1 MALSTIEI
9 VFWEKYDQSL
19 CEEFS
24 FLAKASSF
32 FPFADEGIR
41 LARVDGSTDVI
52 PSEPPRV
59 FLFASFSPSAVCY
72 LPSFLATIPRAMK
85 DFVLT
90 GRTGEAAPVRNYQ
103 AELNEE
109 QFAVVSSGEGPHLVL
124 AGAGSGKT
132 RVVTYRVAWLLEHG
146 VHPEEILL
154 LTFTNKAAKEM
165 ITRVESL
172 LKVYPAG
179 LWSGTFH
186 SIANRLLRIYGDRT
200 PYGRNFSILDEDDA
214 QDLIKLC
221 IKEVKANAFGR
232 KFPSAAIIKSVSSFA
247 ENARLSLREALE
259 KRAPTHE
266 PLAGEIERVLQRYK
280 QEKIRQRALDFDD
293 LLLELYNLLRDDE
306 QVRSA
311 LARRFR
317 YLMVD
322 EFQDTNLI
330 QADLVDMLSSHHRNI
345 LAVGDDA
352 QSIYSFRAAEIQNI
366 LAFGERYSGAVVHRL
381 VTNYRSTPQILAV
394 ANAVIANNLD
404 QYQKELVS
412 VAKDGE
418 RPLVIPAADERQEAQ
433 YVAEQILALINEGVR
448 LRDIAV
454 LFRAAFHSQA
464 LEFELMRRAVPYEY
478 RGGMKFFERAH
489 IKDAIAH
496 IRILRNVK
504 DGVAWMRALQI
515 QPGMGLATAAKVA
528 NHVSLCDRVAD
539 ALASSPKLGDKAQ
552 QGWMRTAQLLSSMV
566 SEQLPAHMLR
576 AFAGSEMYREYLD
589 AEYQNARER
598 REDLEQFS
606 LFAEQYQDLGAFL
619 DAVTLTG
626 DFGGLMD
633 TEQDKTIAAY
643 TEEKMVLSTIHQAK
657 GLEWDSVF
665 VINVAEGAFPSD
677 KSFANPKEVEE
688 ERRLFYVATTR
699 AKRRLFLSYGITA
712 GYENVTLRQPSTFL
726 DEIPKD
732 LIEEVYLRHSSGWG
746 SEGRGVRAGFKPAR
760 TGWGVGGGN
769 MKSISENVWDE
780 EYSEPTIVLD
790 HSGEAVTAKKKAF
803 PSSFL
808 RDV

>member
-1 MALSTIEI
+1 MRSEYLFESHLTQCLLLEPVRQKGIGVLHLTTIPSG
-9 VFWEKYDQSL
+9 W
-19 CEEFS
+19 
-24 FLAKASSF
+24 SSF
-32 FPFADEGIR
+32 YPAFVT
-41 LARVDGSTDVI
+41 L
-52 PSEPPRV
+52 
-59 FLFASFSPSAVCY
+59 CC
-72 LPSFLATIPRAMK
+72 AMK

-90 GRTGEAAPVRNYQ
+90 GIRGEITSARNYQ
-103 AELNEE
+103 EELNAE
-109 QFAVVSSGEGPHLVL
+109 QCVVVESGEGPQLVL

-146 VHPEEILL
+146 VRPEEILL

-165 ITRVESL
+165 IVRVEAL
-172 LKVYPAG
+172 LKTYPTG

-186 SIANRLLRIYGDRT
+186 SIANRLLRMYGDRT
-200 PYGRNFSILDEDDA
+200 VYGRNFSILDEDDA
-214 QDLIKLC
+214 QALIKVC
-221 IKEVKANAFGR
+221 IKEVKADSFGR
-232 KFPSAAIIKSVSSFA
+232 KFPSAAIIKSVASFA
-247 ENARLSLREALE
+247 DNARLSLREALIR
-259 KRAPTHE
+259 RAPTHE
-266 PLAGEIERVLQRYK
+266 PLVGEIERVLQKYK
-280 QEKIRQRALDFDD
+280 EEKVRQRALDFDD
-293 LLLELYNLLRDDE
+293 LLLELYNLLSSNE
-306 QVRSA
+306 QVRTT
-311 LARRFR
+311 LAHRFR
-317 YLMVD
+317 YVMVD

-330 QADLVDMLSSHHRNI
+330 QADLVDMLSSEYRNI

-366 LAFGERYSGAVVHRL
+366 LDFSGRYPQAVIHRL

-412 VAKDGE
+412 VAKAGE
-418 RPLVIPAADERQEAQ
+418 KPLIIPASDERQEAQ
-433 YVAEQILALINEGVR
+433 YIAEQILTLMNEGVR

-464 LEFELMRRAVPYEY
+464 LEFELMRRAIPYEY

-496 IRILRNVK
+496 LRILRNVK

-528 NHVSLCDRVAD
+528 NEVSVYDRLGD
-539 ALASSPKLGDKAQ
+539 ALASPPRLGSKAQ
-552 QGWMRTAQLLSSMV
+552 QGFAHTASLLSDMAA
-566 SEQLPAHMLR
+566 EELPAHMLR
-576 AFAGSEMYREYLD
+576 VFVGSELYRDYLD

-606 LFAEQYQDLGAFL
+606 LFAEQYQDIGAFL

-633 TEQDKTIAAY
+633 TEQDKTVAAY
-643 TEEKMVLSTIHQAK
+643 TEEKMILSTIHQAK
-657 GLEWDSVF
+657 GLEWDTVF
-665 VINVAEGAFPSD
+665 VINLAEGAFPSD
-677 KSFANPKEVEE
+677 KSFANPKEIEE

-712 GYENVTLRQPSTFL
+712 GYENVTIRQPSTFL

-732 LIEEVYLRHSSGWG
+732 FIEEVRLRHSGKWSDGSSGWG
-746 SEGRGVRAGFKPAR
+746 DSGRSRGLYAPPRKKVAQ
-760 TGWGVGGGN
+760 T
-769 MKSISENVWDE
+769 WDDG
-780 EYSEPTIVLD
+780 YSEPAIVLD
-790 HSGEAVTAKKKAF
+790 HEGESVTEKKKPF
-803 PSSFL
+803 PTSFL
-808 RDV
+808 GNY

>member
-1 MALSTIEI
+1 
-9 VFWEKYDQSL
+9 
-19 CEEFS
+19 
-24 FLAKASSF
+24 
-32 FPFADEGIR
+32 
-41 LARVDGSTDVI
+41 
-52 PSEPPRV
+52 
-59 FLFASFSPSAVCY
+59 
-72 LPSFLATIPRAMK
+72 MK

-90 GRTGEAAPVRNYQ
+90 GMSGEIKSSRDYQ

-109 QFAVVSSGEGPHLVL
+109 QFAVVGSGEGPQLVL

-146 VHPEEILL
+146 VRPDEILL

-172 LKVYPAG
+172 LKTYPAG

-186 SIANRLLRIYGDRT
+186 SIANRLLRVYGDRT

-214 QDLIKLC
+214 QDLLKLC
-221 IKEVKANAFGR
+221 VKETKVDSFGR

-247 ENARLSLREALE
+247 ENARLSLREALAR
-259 KRAPTHE
+259 RAPTHE
-266 PLAGEIERVLQRYK
+266 PLAGEIEKVLKRYK
-280 QEKIRQRALDFDD
+280 EEKIRQRALDFDD
-293 LLLELYNLLRDDE
+293 LLLELYNLLSTDE
-306 QVRSA
+306 QVRTA

-317 YLMVD
+317 YVMVD

-366 LAFGERYSGAVVHRL
+366 LDFSGRYPGAVVHRL

-433 YVAEQILALINEGVR
+433 YIAEQILALMNDGVR

-464 LEFELMRRAVPYEY
+464 LEFELMRRSVPYEY

-489 IKDAIAH
+489 VKDAIAH
-496 IRILRNVK
+496 LRILRNIK

-528 NHVSLCDRVAD
+528 NHVSVHDRLGD
-539 ALASSPKLGDKAQ
+539 TLASPPKLGDKAQ
-552 QGWMRTAQLLSSMV
+552 QGWLRTAELLSGMA

-576 AFAGSEMYREYLD
+576 AFAGSETYREYLD

-633 TEQDKTIAAY
+633 TEQDKTATAY

-657 GLEWDSVF
+657 GLEWDTVF

-677 KSFANPKEVEE
+677 KSFANPKEIEE

-712 GYENVTLRQPSTFL
+712 GYENIVIRQPSTFL

-732 LIEEVYLRHSSGWG
+732 LIEEVRLRHSSGWG
-746 SEGRGVRAGFKPAR
+746 GSEGISRGNGGISRGSLGIGGSEGSEGSEGGFQYRAPKKKF
-760 TGWGVGGGN
+760 T
-769 MKSISENVWDE
+769 ETWDDG
-780 EYSEPTIVLD
+780 YSEPTIVLD
-790 HSGEAVTAKKKAF
+790 NSGESVTAKKKPF
-803 PSSFL
+803 PTSFL

>member
-1 MALSTIEI
+1 
-9 VFWEKYDQSL
+9 
-19 CEEFS
+19 
-24 FLAKASSF
+24 
-32 FPFADEGIR
+32 
-41 LARVDGSTDVI
+41 
-52 PSEPPRV
+52 
-59 FLFASFSPSAVCY
+59 
-72 LPSFLATIPRAMK
+72 MK

-90 GRTGEAAPVRNYQ
+90 GIRGEIAPARDYQ

-109 QFAVVSSGEGPHLVL
+109 QFAVVGSGEGPQLVL

-132 RVVTYRVAWLLEHG
+132 RVVTYRVAWLLEHE
-146 VHPEEILL
+146 VRPDEILL

-172 LKVYPAG
+172 LGAYPAG

-186 SIANRLLRIYGDRT
+186 SIANRLLRVYGDRT
-200 PYGRNFSILDEDDA
+200 VYGRNFSILDEDDA
-214 QDLIKLC
+214 QDLLKLC
-221 IKEVKANAFGR
+221 IKEVKVDSFGR
-232 KFPSAAIIKSVSSFA
+232 KFPSAAVIKSVSSFA
-247 ENARLSLREALE
+247 ENARLPLREALVR
-259 KRAPTHE
+259 RAPTHE
-266 PLAGEIERVLQRYK
+266 PLAGEIEKVLKKYK
-280 QEKIRQRALDFDD
+280 EEKVRQRALDFDD
-293 LLLELYNLLRDDE
+293 LLLELYNLLSTDE
-306 QVRSA
+306 QVKNA
-311 LARRFR
+311 LAQRFR
-317 YLMVD
+317 YVMVD

-366 LAFGERYSGAVVHRL
+366 LDFSGRYPGAVIHRL

-418 RPLVIPAADERQEAQ
+418 CPLVIPAADERQEAQ
-433 YVAEQILALINEGVR
+433 YIAEQILSLMNDGVR

-496 IRILRNVK
+496 LRILRNIK

-528 NHVSLCDRVAD
+528 NHVSLSERLGD
-539 ALASSPKLGDKAQ
+539 ALASPPKLGEKAK
-552 QGWMRTAQLLSSMV
+552 QGWVKTTELLSAMMA
-566 SEQLPAHMLR
+566 EQLPAHMLR
-576 AFAGSEMYREYLD
+576 AFAGSDGYREYLD

-598 REDLEQFS
+598 REDLEQLS
-606 LFAEQYQDLGAFL
+606 VFAEQYQDLGAFL
-619 DAVTLTG
+619 DAVMLTG
-626 DFGGLMD
+626 DFAGLMD
-633 TEQDKTIAAY
+633 TEQGSRETAY

-657 GLEWDSVF
+657 GLEWDTVF

-677 KSFANPKEVEE
+677 KSFANPKDIEE

-712 GYENVTLRQPSTFL
+712 GYENVTIRQPSTFL

-732 LIEEVYLRHSSGWG
+732 LIEEVRLRHSSGWG
-746 SEGRGVRAGFKPAR
+746 GSGGIARGSLGS
-760 TGWGVGGGN
+760 GG
-769 MKSISENVWDE
+769 KKKFAETWDDG
-780 EYSEPTIVLD
+780 YSEPTIVLD
-790 HSGEAVTAKKKAF
+790 NSGEAVAAKKKPF
-803 PSSFL
+803 PTSFL